1 MWTKMIDKMKILVG
15 TDGSEHSKK
24 AFMEAINIAKRFSG
38 FVKVITVYKQGMD
51 KEAEKVLEEAEQYLK
66 KEKINYSLSSIL
78 GSNPSR
84 ALVNIAMHENFDLIV
99 VGSRGLGSAA
109 SILLGSVSKKVVS
122 KAHCDVLVV
131 KK

>member
-1 MWTKMIDKMKILVG
+1 MNDKMKILVG

-24 AFMEAINIAKRFSG
+24 AFMEAINIARRFSG
-38 FVKVITVYKQGMD
+38 FVKVITVYGRGMD
-51 KEAEKVLEEAEQYLK
+51 KEAEKILGEAEQSLK
-66 KEKINYSLSSIL
+66 KEKIDYSLSSIL

-84 ALVNIAMHENFDLIV
+84 ALVNIAKHENFDLIV

-109 SILLGSVSKKVVS
+109 SILLGSVSKQVVS

>member
-1 MWTKMIDKMKILVG
+1 MIDKMKILVG

-24 AFMEAINIAKRFSG
+24 AFIEAINIAKRFSG

-66 KEKINYSLSSIL
+66 KEKIDYSLSSIL

-84 ALVNIAMHENFDLIV
+84 ALVNIAKHENFDLIV

>member
-1 MWTKMIDKMKILVG
+1 MKNEMKILVG
-15 TDGSEHSKK
+15 IDGSDHSK
-24 AFMEAINIAKRFSG
+24 AALIEAINVAKNFSG
-38 FVKVITVYKQGMD
+38 FVKVITVYNQGMD

-84 ALVNIAMHENFDLIV
+84 ALVNIAKHENFDLIV

-109 SILLGSVSKKVVS
+109 SFLLGSVSKKVVS
-122 KAHCDVLVV
+122 NAHCNVLVV

>member
-1 MWTKMIDKMKILVG
+1 MNDKMKILVG

-24 AFMEAINIAKRFSG
+24 AVIEAINVAKRFSG
-38 FVKVITVYKQGMD
+38 FVRVITVHKQGMD
-51 KEAEKVLEEAEQYLK
+51 KEAEKILEEVEQYLK
-66 KEKINYSLSSIL
+66 KEKIDYNLSSIL

-84 ALVNIAMHENFDLIV
+84 ALVNIAKRENFDLIV

-109 SILLGSVSKKVVS
+109 SILLGSVSRRVIS
-122 KAHCDVLVV
+122 NAHCDVLVV

>member
-1 MWTKMIDKMKILVG
+1 MKNKMKILVG
-15 TDGSEHSKK
+15 IDGSEHSKGALIE
-24 AFMEAINIAKRFSG
+24 AFHVAKKFSG
-38 FVKVITVYKQGMD
+38 FIKVITVYGQGMD
-51 KEAEKVLEEAEQYLK
+51 EEAEKVLEEAEQYLK
-66 KEKINYSLSSIL
+66 KEKIDYSLSSIL

-84 ALVNIAMHENFDLIV
+84 ALVNVAMHEDFDLIV

-109 SILLGSVSKKVVS
+109 SILLGSVSKQVVS

>member
-1 MWTKMIDKMKILVG
+1 MKNKMKILVG
-15 TDGSEHSKK
+15 IDGSDHSK
-24 AFMEAINIAKRFSG
+24 AALIEAINVAKNFSG
-38 FVKVITVYKQGMD
+38 SVKVITVYKQGMD
-51 KEAEKVLEEAEQYLK
+51 KEAEKVLGEAEQYLK

-84 ALVNIAMHENFDLIV
+84 ALVNTAKHENFDLIV

-109 SILLGSVSKKVVS
+109 SFLLGSVSKKVVS
-122 KAHCDVLVV
+122 KANCDVLVV

>member
-1 MWTKMIDKMKILVG
+1 MIDKMKILVG

-38 FVKVITVYKQGMD
+38 FIKVVTVYKPGMD
-51 KEAEKVLEEAEQYLK
+51 KEAEKVLEEAEQLLK
-66 KEKINYSLSSIL
+66 KEKIDYDLLSIL

-84 ALVNIAMHENFDLIV
+84 ALVNIAKHENFDLIV
-99 VGSRGLGSAA
+99 VGSRGLSSAA
-109 SILLGSVSKKVVS
+109 SILLGSVSKRVVS

>member
-1 MWTKMIDKMKILVG
+1 MKNKMKILVG
-15 TDGSEHSKK
+15 TDGSDHSK
-24 AFMEAINIAKRFSG
+24 AALIEAINVAKIFSG
-38 FVKVITVYKQGMD
+38 SVKVITVYKQGMD
-51 KEAEKVLEEAEQYLK
+51 KEAEKVLEEAEKYLK
-66 KEKINYSLSSIL
+66 KEKINYNLSSIL

-84 ALVNIAMHENFDLIV
+84 ALVNVAKHENFNLIV

-109 SILLGSVSKKVVS
+109 SFLLGSVSKKVVS

>member
-1 MWTKMIDKMKILVG
+1 MHDRMKILVG

-24 AFMEAINIAKRFSG
+24 AFIEAVNIAKRFSG
-38 FVKVITVYKQGMD
+38 FVKVITVHKQGME
-51 KEAEKVLEEAEQYLK
+51 KEAEKILEELEQHLK
-66 KEKINYSLSSIL
+66 KEKIDYSLSSIL

-84 ALVNIAMHENFDLIV
+84 ALVNTAKHENFDLIV

-109 SILLGSVSKKVVS
+109 SILLGSVSRQVIS

>member
-1 MWTKMIDKMKILVG
+1 MKILVG
-15 TDGSEHSKK
+15 IDGSEHSK
-24 AFMEAINIAKRFSG
+24 AALVEALNVAKKFSG

-51 KEAEKVLEEAEQYLK
+51 KEAEKVLGEAEQYLK

-84 ALVNIAMHENFDLIV
+84 ALVNVAKHENFDLIV

-109 SILLGSVSKKVVS
+109 SFLLGSVSRKVVS
-122 KAHCDVLVV
+122 ESHCDVLVI